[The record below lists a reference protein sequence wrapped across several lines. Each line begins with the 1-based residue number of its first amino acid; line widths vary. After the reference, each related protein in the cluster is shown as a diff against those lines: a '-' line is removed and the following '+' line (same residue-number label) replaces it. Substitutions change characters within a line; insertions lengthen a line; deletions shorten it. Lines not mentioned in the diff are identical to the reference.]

1 MAALNFPT
9 GAINGTTYTDD
20 FGRTWTYNGTY
31 WSIDSSSTIGI
42 ANETTT
48 GLLSHLTQSIGGA
61 KTFVNNTNSTS
72 STTGALIV
80 VGGLGVSGD
89 INGGT
94 GLSIT
99 GAVRIGSGLSVQ
111 STSTLIGA
119 VSILSN
125 ANSTSST
132 TGALIITGGIGL
144 SGRLS
149 SGTGISVLSMTDSS
163 SPSTGAI
170 TVLGGIGSS
179 ANIYSRGLGL
189 TQNAAVSAYASLIKA
204 SALAQSANYNYYLPQ
219 NAPTQGQFLQAS
231 TVSGTDYTLSWV
243 SPISKS
249 VTILSPQA
257 TDKVTLFALPY
268 AATLTKMQAVI
279 RGSSTPS
286 VNYNVKYGTD
296 RTSGTLVVS
305 IGSTVSSTT
314 TGDVV
319 TSFNNSSPAADSYV
333 WLEMIAVSGTVDEFH
348 LTVYYR

>member
-1 MAALNFPT
+1 MAAINFPS

-31 WSIDSSSTIGI
+31 WSIDSSSTIGV
-42 ANETTT
+42 ATETTT
-48 GLLSHLTQSIGGA
+48 GLLSHLTQTIGGA
-61 KTFVNNTNSTS
+61 KTFANNTNSVS
-72 STTGALIV
+72 STSGALIV
-80 VGGLGVSGD
+80 VGGIGV
-89 INGGT
+89 
-94 GLSIT
+94 
-99 GAVRIGSGLSVQ
+99 
-111 STSTLIGA
+111 
-119 VSILSN
+119 
-125 ANSTSST
+125 
-132 TGALIITGGIGL
+132 

-149 SGTGISVLSMTDSS
+149 SGTGISVLSTIDSS

-189 TQNAAVSAYASLIKA
+189 TQNAAVSTYASLLKA
-204 SALAQSANYNYYLPQ
+204 STLAQSANYNYYLPQ
-219 NAPTQGQFLQAS
+219 NGPSQGQFLQAS
-231 TVSGTDYTLSWV
+231 TVSGTDFTLSWV
-243 SPISKS
+243 SPITKS

-268 AATLTKMQAVI
+268 AATLTKFQAVI

-286 VNYNVKYGTD
+286 VYYNVKYGTD
-296 RTSGTLVVS
+296 RSSGTTVVS

-333 WLEMIAVSGTVDEFH
+333 WLEMIAVTGTVDEFH

>member
-1 MAALNFPT
+1 MAAINFPS

-20 FGRTWTYNGTY
+20 FARTWTYNGSY
-31 WSIDSSSTIGI
+31 WSIDSSSTIGV

-48 GLLSHLTQSIGGA
+48 GLLSHLTQTIGGA
-61 KTFVNNTNSTS
+61 KTFANNTNSTS
-72 STTGALIV
+72 STTGALII

-99 GAVRIGSGLSVQ
+99 GTVRIGSGLSVQ
-111 STSTLIGA
+111 STSTLVGA
-119 VSILSN
+119 VSMLSN
-125 ANSTSST
+125 VNSTSST
-132 TGALIITGGIGL
+132 TGALIINGGIGL

-149 SGTGISVLSMTDSS
+149 SGTGISVLSMIDSS

-179 ANIYSRGLGL
+179 ANVYSRGLGL
-189 TQNAAVSAYASLIKA
+189 TQNAAVSAYASLLKA
-204 SALAQSANYNYYLPQ
+204 SSLAQSANYTYYLPQ
-219 NAPTQGQFLQAS
+219 TAPSQGQFLQTS
-231 TVSGTDYTLSWV
+231 NVSGTDFTLSWV
-243 SPISKS
+243 SPITKS
-249 VTILSPQA
+249 ITILSPQA

-268 AATLTKMQAVI
+268 AATLTKLQAVI

-296 RTSGTLVVS
+296 RSSGTTVVS